1 MNTPGFEKL
10 NTALQLG
17 EAPDHL
23 KLMQIIG
30 VDIGGTLSWL
40 ASQQEA
46 P

>member
-1 MNTPGFEKL
+1 MTDLTENSW
-10 NTALQLG
+10 QLG

-23 KLMQIIG
+23 ELMQIIG

-46 P
+46 T